1 MPTLLLLRNAVVER
15 WRLVIVVFLVVT
27 AGATVGALLRKP
39 VFESRAAVLVNVER
53 LGVSVSRADVR
64 QDVAVLQ
71 AVEAV
76 TSQAEVLRS
85 NELIERVLDK
95 IDPALFRGRPPRNPI
110 IAWAVSVM
118 NTVSETV
125 TDLLRDMMLLPPR
138 NERHERVR
146 QIEGNLSVSPVRQAQ
161 VIRLGFKAHSAD
173 AARTV
178 LQELLELYVARAA
191 DNTLESEGSGML
203 QRQANIVRR
212 ELEDAER
219 ELFELRSRYDIA
231 DMASEKSGL
240 IERINRLTTVVEGVT
255 DSVTTSTGG
264 SVGTG
269 TARPGLVER
278 NVIELPGSE
287 ATSSAVGAQVVQ
299 LRSQLN
305 ALRVSRA
312 GLLANL
318 ATDHPRLRSID
329 QQIAS
334 VDALLRQEV
343 ASLTDTISGYR
354 TRLQTLIAIEP
365 QLQRLNRNVAILSDS
380 YDVYRKAAEDRRL
393 MREQE
398 ARVQI
403 QIIDPPSLPY
413 APAGP
418 VPLVLVAG
426 GAVLGLIAGAGLAV
440 LISFLRM
447 RLRPLAPV
455 DAPLGAAD

>member
-1 MPTLLLLRNAVVER
+1 MLTLLLLRDAITQR
-15 WRLVIVVFLVVT
+15 WRLVLFVFLVVT
-27 AGATVGALLRKP
+27 AGTTAGALLRKP

-95 IDPALFRGRPPRNPI
+95 LDPAIFRGRPPRNPI
-110 IAWAVSVM
+110 VAWVVSVL
-118 NTVSETV
+118 NSVTETV
-125 TDLLRDMMLLPPR
+125 TDLLRDMLLLPPR
-138 NERHERVR
+138 NERFERLL
-146 QIEGNLSVSPVRQAQ
+146 QIERNLSVSPVRQAQ
-161 VIRLGFKAHSAD
+161 VIRLGFKANSAES
-173 AARTV
+173 ARAV
-178 LQELLELYVARAA
+178 LQELLDLYVSRAA

-203 QRQANIVRR
+203 QRQASAVRR

-231 DMASEKSGL
+231 DLSSEKAGL
-240 IERINRLTTVVEGVT
+240 IERINRLTTVVEGVSDT
-255 DSVTTSTGG
+255 VTTTSSGPAG
-264 SVGTG
+264 
-269 TARPGLVER
+269 ARPGLAER
-278 NVIELPGSE
+278 SVIEVQSNE
-287 ATSSAVGAQVVQ
+287 TASSAVGAQVVQ

-312 GLLANL
+312 GLLATL
-318 ATDHPRLRSID
+318 ASDHPRLRTID

-334 VDALLRQEV
+334 INELLRQEV

-354 TRLQTLIAIEP
+354 TRLHTLIAVEP
-365 QLQRLNRNVAILSDS
+365 QLQRLNRNVTILTDS

-398 ARVQI
+398 ARLQI
-403 QIIDPPSLPY
+403 QVIDPPSLPY
-413 APAGP
+413 APGGP
-418 VPLVLVAG
+418 VPLLLVAG
-426 GAVLGLIAGAGLAV
+426 GAVLGLVSGVGIAL
-440 LISFLRM
+440 LIAFLRD
-447 RLRPLAPV
+447 RLRALPQAE
-455 DAPLGAAD
+455 APLGAAQ